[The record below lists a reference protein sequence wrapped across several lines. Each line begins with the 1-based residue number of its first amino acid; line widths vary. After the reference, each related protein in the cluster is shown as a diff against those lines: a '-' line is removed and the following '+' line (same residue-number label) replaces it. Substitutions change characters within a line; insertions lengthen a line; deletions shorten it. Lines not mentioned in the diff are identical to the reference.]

1 MTVYVQQHCFMAA
14 VAQKP
19 MGTLLIA
26 LQSMSE
32 PLTGHSGLACIREIV
47 SADQLT
53 AQLGAHR
60 PAVSHDG
67 EEAPALYLEAIN
79 AFKACLQ
86 D

>member
-1 MTVYVQQHCFMAA
+1 MAWHA
-14 VAQKP
+14 
-19 MGTLLIA
+19 
-26 LQSMSE
+26 SE
-32 PLTGHSGLACIREIV
+32 RLY
-47 SADQLT
+47 QLT
-53 AQLGAHR
+53 VQLGAHR